1 MARTLNTFGVPTDS
15 GASTGT
21 GILQPKLNYRFR
33 VSVTNFGGLGTQ
45 SADFTR
51 QVMNVKRPTV
61 THESI
66 PIDSYNS
73 RTYMM
78 GKHTWAPVSIT
89 LRDDVG
95 NSLTQLVGKQL
106 QTQLDHRNQAG
117 PQAGANYKFVTKIET
132 LDGNSGDPIETWEL
146 EGCFLTNADYAQTD
160 YAVSDAVTITLEM
173 QYDNAILYDGTQG
186 SNLFPAITARDVSNN
201 IN

>member
-15 GASTGT
+15 GENNAS

-33 VSVTNFGGLGTQ
+33 VSVTNFGGIIDT
-45 SADFTR
+45 ADFTR
-51 QVMNVKRPTV
+51 QIMNVKRPTV

-73 RTYMM
+73 RSYMM
-78 GKHTWAPVSIT
+78 GKHTWAPVTIT
-89 LRDDVG
+89 LRDDIG
-95 NSLTQLVGKQL
+95 NRLTQLVGRQL
-106 QTQLDHRNQAG
+106 QTQLDHRNQTG
-117 PQAGANYKFVTKIET
+117 PQSGANYKFTTKVET
-132 LDGNSGDPIETWEL
+132 LDGNTGNPIETWEL
-146 EGCFLTNADYAQTD
+146 EGCFVTNADYAQTD

-186 SNLFPAITARDVSNN
+186 DNLFPSITARDISNN